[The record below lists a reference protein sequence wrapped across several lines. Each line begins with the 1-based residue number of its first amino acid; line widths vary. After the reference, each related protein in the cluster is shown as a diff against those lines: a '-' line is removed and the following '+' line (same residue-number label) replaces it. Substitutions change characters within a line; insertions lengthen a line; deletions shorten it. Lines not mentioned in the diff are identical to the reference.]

1 MKSSIKKA
9 LSTLLSVA
17 ISFSGILSY
26 SAYADG
32 TITGTTAKIGSQVKV
47 TYSYD
52 VDGNLTDSQ
61 NNRRNGYKYGQHTNK
76 GFAITSKK
84 VVTLKFG
91 GASYAGAKLEIY
103 KQASDGGI
111 IKKGNPVATIDI
123 PMASAGMPTL
133 SKDITLPTGK
143 YSVKAVSASKTTSSK
158 GSVTICYAD
167 GIN

>member
-9 LSTLLSVA
+9 LSILLSVA

-133 SKDITLPTGK
+133 SKDIENILSKPFLHLKRQVQKDLLPYVTQM
-143 YSVKAVSASKTTSSK
+143 ASTKS
-158 GSVTICYAD
+158 I
-167 GIN
+167 I